1 MNKNQSPRVSEFD
14 IAVAEAQQQFRAGDT
29 RAAFA
34 LLERAHVLGQRDFGR
49 HVMVHLSMLR
59 VAWAMKDN
67 REVRGQL
74 LRLFLVP
81 LGHLTGRLPRSNTGR
96 SNVSAFAPMS
106 IPPELARLLDDDN
119 HHSPEASS

>member
-1 MNKNQSPRVSEFD
+1 MKNNPSAWATEFD
-14 IAVAEAQQQFRAGDT
+14 IAVAGAQRQLRAGET

-59 VAWAMKDN
+59 VAWTMKDT

-81 LGHLTGRLPRSNTGR
+81 LGHLTGRLPAGNTGG
-96 SNVSAFAPMS
+96 SNVSAFAPMA
-106 IPPELARLLDDDN
+106 IPPELARLLDDR
-119 HHSPEASS
+119 HHPT